1 MAVVLT
7 REVAISDAVAAAQAG
22 LVIEPDREALAISL
36 TALLQDPALAQKCG
50 RNARRLTIEQFSWHI
65 VTRKLIQMYDRVR
78 QGHHDQAA
86 AGE

>member
-1 MAVVLT
+1 MSFLDRMFGKVFVGRKGT
-7 REVAISDAVAAAQAG
+7 RGNRRSPSRRQG
-22 LVIEPDREALAISL
+22 
-36 TALLQDPALAQKCG
+36 
-50 RNARRLTIEQFSWHI
+50 RRLTIEQFSWHI